1 MIARWMAQ
9 KSNSWYNER
18 KRVNMPAWLTNG
30 ELDHV
35 PILHMNIMIDFEK
48 FYIQFGG
55 NGFDAG

>member
-1 MIARWMAQ
+1 MELQVKIC
-9 KSNSWYNER
+9 YNER
-18 KRVNMPAWLTNG
+18 ERVNNWKLMY
-30 ELDHV
+30 V

>member
-1 MIARWMAQ
+1 ML
-9 KSNSWYNER
+9 
-18 KRVNMPAWLTNG
+18 VLLTNC